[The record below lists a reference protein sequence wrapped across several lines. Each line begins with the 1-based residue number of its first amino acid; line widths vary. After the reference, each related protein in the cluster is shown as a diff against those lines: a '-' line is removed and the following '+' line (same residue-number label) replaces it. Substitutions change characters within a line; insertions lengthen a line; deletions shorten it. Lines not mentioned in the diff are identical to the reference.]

1 MDALTSRV
9 PTIKPDAAQ
18 DTAAAGLEAICASK
32 GSLLQ
37 LASPT
42 VGEYVSLGLP

>member
-9 PTIKPDAAQ
+9 PTIKPGAAQ
-18 DTAAAGLEAICASK
+18 GTAAAGLEAVSASK
-32 GSLLQ
+32 ASLLQ